1 MDTSNLT
8 FTISQSN
15 FITIKDSGHSLVFSA
30 EYVHTVY
37 INDTSI
43 NGGSTVDQLWINDAS
58 TIIYDV
64 SYTNKMYYF

>member
-30 EYVHTVY
+30 KYVQTVY
-37 INDTSI
+37 INDISF
-43 NGGSTVDQLWINDAS
+43 NGGSTVDHRWINDAS